1 MRRRAACHGTA
12 NVSGPVRLLVSIA
25 ALACVAGCST
35 GGSGISAEPSIA
47 TGKNRM
53 TWAMPLDAYMVD
65 PQLDY
70 AVDVLVEPCMQ
81 DRGFA
86 YRRPAVDVTERS
98 ETVTV
103 SGRNLFNVD
112 VAREWGYSGAPDPN
126 DEVLRAASTEAL
138 GWSQEQQD
146 QYDSCLEEARAVFPA
161 QSINNDVAGLSL
173 SSWSGAN
180 REPEVL
186 DAAARWVTCMRP
198 LGFTDLPESPNSES
212 GGTPTLS
219 MSEAYGEVADGVS
232 NVQTAEQRAEEI
244 RIATFD
250 AECQESSGYA
260 QALYEAEWVRQVG
273 IVRDNEE
280 ALTALLDEK
289 AAYEEDAEAIF
300 RGAGLG

>member
-1 MRRRAACHGTA
+1 ME
-12 NVSGPVRLLVSIA
+12 NVSGRGRVLASIA
-25 ALACVAGCST
+25 VLAAAAGCSAADPGT
-35 GGSGISAEPSIA
+35 SVEPSIA
-47 TGKNRM
+47 TDKNRM
-53 TWAMPLDAYMVD
+53 AWAMPLDAYMVD
-65 PQLDY
+65 QQLDY
-70 AVDVLVEPCMQ
+70 AVDILVEPCMQ
-81 DRGFA
+81 DHGFA
-86 YRRPAVDVTERS
+86 YQRPAVDVTRRS

-112 VAREWGYSGAPDPN
+112 VARQWGYSGAPDPN
-126 DEVLRAASTEAL
+126 YEVLRAASADAL
-138 GWSQEQQD
+138 GWSREQQD
-146 QYDSCLEEARAVFPA
+146 QYDACLGEARAVFPA
-161 QSINNDVAGLSL
+161 QSINNYVAGLSL

-186 DAAARWVTCMRP
+186 DAAARWVACMRP

-212 GGTPTLS
+212 GGTPTPS

-260 QALYEAEWVRQVG
+260 QALYDAEWVRQVG
-273 IVRDNEE
+273 IMRDNQA

-289 AAYEEDAEAIF
+289 AEYEQDADAIF
-300 RGAGLG
+300 REAGLG